1 MVSGI
6 SSFIPSLSLASPMQ
20 MVKNLKLIALPAIA
34 LASSIQI
41 PKGDALMTW
50 GCVVCLASG
59 VGLPAC
65 WFPCGVAIVT
75 SGIAPLF

>member
-6 SSFIPSLSLASPMQ
+6 SSFTPSLSLASPMQ
-20 MVKNLKLIALPAIA
+20 MIKNLKLIALPAIA
-34 LASSIQI
+34 LVSATHIA
-41 PKGDALMTW
+41 KADALMTW
-50 GCVVCLASG
+50 GCVWCLASG